1 MIPWIFFIISTIC
14 LGANIFVLTRIQKV
28 YVNRN
33 HFYVDFPN
41 IPSGVSK
48 GLDTFGR
55 FIIYV
60 YMSVWT
66 TLVAFCSAIIVFSY
80 VRVTYDNCFL
90 LDGIITTILCIPLI
104 YYWIQRDFLKPL
116 KEFNKNAQ
124 SKMRQWI
131 SPLYMGR
138 FFISIVKFI
147 YFFVCF
153 EFFFTLHYNTIPPK
167 K

>member
-1 MIPWIFFIISTIC
+1 
-14 LGANIFVLTRIQKV
+14 
-28 YVNRN
+28 
-33 HFYVDFPN
+33 
-41 IPSGVSK
+41 
-48 GLDTFGR
+48 
-55 FIIYV
+55 
-60 YMSVWT
+60 
-66 TLVAFCSAIIVFSY
+66 